1 MIESYSVIDWL
12 PVQPDE
18 YLNDITTGLGVSHD

>member
-1 MIESYSVIDWL
+1 MIENYSVIDWL
-12 PVQPDE
+12 PVQSDA